1 LRVLKNYDEKSS
13 RETSKTKHCQQ
24 IAFVDDQ
31 FLDKFNSDFLMHTSH
46 DAIFVA
52 TAYVRCLKDK
62 FEK

>member
-13 RETSKTKHCQQ
+13 PQTSKNKYCQQ
-24 IAFVDDQ
+24 VAFVVNQ
-31 FLDKFNSDFLMHTSH
+31 FLTKFNSDLLMHRIH
-46 DAIFVA
+46 NAIFMA